1 MLMVG
6 GVVEKTEPP
15 DLTHTSPEW
24 NPGFCLASPGL
35 KVINQFLIVIS
46 SQTTLTSFAKT
57 FSIYSLVLGII
68 RPTAVSS
75 SPGVPYPFLLNAL
88 DPILL

>member
-15 DLTHTSPEW
+15 DLTHTSPEPW
-24 NPGFCLASPGL
+24 IKGYQS
-35 KVINQFLIVIS
+35 VLIVIS
-46 SQTTLTSFAKT
+46 SQTTPTSFAKT

-68 RPTAVSS
+68 RPSAVSS